1 MGKRVKIF
9 VIAASVAI
17 ILALSIGG
25 VAAAAG
31 PNNTCNNSAE
41 CGQQAGFGQGV
52 CSEAISDLLGLTT
65 SEIQAM
71 RLEGKSLVQ
80 IAATKGVNQQKL
92 VDAVMAERK
101 VNIQERVNAGT
112 LTQEEANIM
121 LQQMEENIIQAL
133 NRTTVGKPE
142 WAGTNGGVG
151 QDCNGQL
158 GTQQG
163 AAGSGNGEPGLCTGP
178 GNAHQWGK
186 TSR

>member
-1 MGKRVKIF
+1 MGKRVKIL

-17 ILALSIGG
+17 IMALYIGG

-31 PNNTCNNSAE
+31 PNSTNNNGAQ

-52 CSEAISDLLGLTT
+52 CSEAISSLLGLTD

-92 VDAVMAERK
+92 VDAVMTERK
-101 VNIQERVNAGT
+101 ASIQEKVSAGT
-112 LTQEEANIM
+112 LTQEQANIM
-121 LQQMEENIIQAL
+121 LQQMEENIIRAV
-133 NRTTVGKPE
+133 NRTTTGKPE
-142 WAGTNGGVG
+142 WAGTSGAG
-151 QDCNGQL
+151 QDCIGQP
-158 GTQQG
+158 GAQQG
-163 AAGSGNGEPGLCTGP
+163 ADGSGNGELGLCTGS
-178 GNAHQWGK
+178 GNAHKWGN